1 MKLKGRFHFEHFRD
15 GNKLADRDV
24 NNIIVNGG
32 FAEVASF
39 IVFGSTAPFAYIAI
53 GTNTQGASSTDTA
66 LYTELTSGG
75 AARALATASRVT
87 TDVTNDTAQLVNTFT
102 FTTSSSYDIA
112 EAAVFNAVT
121 TSSGTMLCRQTFT
134 PITVVSADTLQVTYR
149 LDID

>member
-1 MKLKGRFHFEHFRD
+1 MKLTGHFHFEHFRD
-15 GNKLADRDV
+15 GAKLEDRDFS
-24 NNIIVNGG
+24 NLIVNGG
-32 FAEVASF
+32 FAEVAGF
-39 IVFGSTAPFAYIAI
+39 IVFGSTAPFTYIAI
-53 GTNTQGASSTDTA
+53 GTDTQSAATTDIS
-66 LYTELTSGG
+66 LYAELTTGG

-87 TDVTNDTAQLVNTFT
+87 TDVADDTAQLVKTFT
-102 FTTSSSYDIA
+102 FTTSSSYDIS